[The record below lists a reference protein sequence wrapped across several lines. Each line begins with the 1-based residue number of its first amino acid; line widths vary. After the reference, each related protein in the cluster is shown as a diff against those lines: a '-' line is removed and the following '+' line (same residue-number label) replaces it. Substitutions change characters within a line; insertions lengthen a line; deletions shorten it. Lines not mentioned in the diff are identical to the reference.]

1 MTPELSSSLA
11 PLQALALIVSPKLGL
26 RHLSYM
32 KDRIPD
38 EMKKVLILPM
48 IKHELLAT
56 LEAMAMEKL

>member
-1 MTPELSSSLA
+1 
-11 PLQALALIVSPKLGL
+11 
-26 RHLSYM
+26 M